1 MKKKIA
7 LIFLIVF
14 TTQLIIA
21 CCDCPEPHKYQYKF
35 EYLSAFNLD
44 NSEANTVISESP
56 IPRNAYGIKLQIGL
70 RELSLEDRNHFS
82 LFSPAN
88 AMCCFCGPDTTI
100 TPRDTITSL
109 TITTTHRFDD
119 AHPEGSNIA
128 GLFKVLRH
136 GNYVSIDSII
146 KQPSIYF
153 KSTATEFIELYLFTP
168 PKQAGEYS
176 FKVDLAL
183 SNDTHLV
190 AITKPVNL
198 K

>member
-7 LIFLIVF
+7 LILLIPF

-21 CCDCPEPHKYQYKF
+21 CCDCPDPHKYQYKF

-44 NSEANTVISESP
+44 NSGTNSVISESP
-56 IPRNAYGIKLQIGL
+56 IPKNAYGIKLQLGL
-70 RELSLEDRNHFS
+70 RELSLDRNHFS
-82 LFSPAN
+82 LFSQAN
-88 AMCCFCGPDTTI
+88 AMCCLCGADTTI
-100 TPRDTITSL
+100 TPQDTIRSL
-109 TITTTHRFDD
+109 KITTINRFDD
-119 AHPEGSNIA
+119 DHPQGSDVA
-128 GLFKVLRH
+128 ALFKVLRH

-146 KQPSIYF
+146 AHPDIYF
-153 KSTATEFIELYLFTP
+153 KRTETEFIELYLFTP

-176 FKVDLAL
+176 FEVDIAL

-190 AITKPVNL
+190 ANTKPINL